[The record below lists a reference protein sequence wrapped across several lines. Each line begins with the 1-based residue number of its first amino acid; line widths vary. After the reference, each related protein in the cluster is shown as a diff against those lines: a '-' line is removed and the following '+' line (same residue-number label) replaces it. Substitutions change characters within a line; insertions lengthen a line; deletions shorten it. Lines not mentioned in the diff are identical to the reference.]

1 MRTHL
6 HPLLSALQRN
16 PTGAVLVTL
25 QVAITLAVLVNA
37 AAMVGR
43 AITRIAQPSGLD
55 TSNTFVMVI
64 GGITK
69 QFNVAR
75 AVSADLAYLRSLPDV
90 TAATVTTGVPLTS
103 DGFQEPLGRRSDG
116 HGTTVAADLLPVDE
130 QGLRA
135 LDVPLVAGRN
145 FRTDEVAPQS
155 SGHPFHDISSIIV
168 TQSVARA
175 LFPHGHALGGTVYI
189 NGGQPLTIIGITR
202 DFMGPH
208 LSGSAYNTVLLP
220 TIVTQFGFY
229 DLLVRTRPGTLE
241 SVLHRAKRHI
251 GATHANGMIV
261 YTPTLTGALRRLH
274 AGQRNLVVFLAV
286 ITSIMLTFCCFGI
299 FGLNTF
305 NVGSRTK
312 QIGIRRAVGAR
323 KGDIVA
329 HFMLENAIVLT
340 AGLLLGALL
349 SLAIG
354 QWLTRHDGMP
364 RLGPAYLL
372 AGMLVLGLVAQLA
385 AWQPARRA
393 ARVPPSV
400 ATRTV

>member
-1 MRTHL
+1 MSTHL
-6 HPLLSALQRN
+6 HPLLSALRRN
-16 PTGAVLVTL
+16 PTGAILVTL

-43 AITRIAQPSGLD
+43 AIARMAQPSGLD
-55 TSNTFVMVI
+55 TPDTFVMVI

-90 TAATVTTGVPLTS
+90 TAATVTLGVPLTN
-103 DGFQEPLGRRSDG
+103 DGFQEPIGRRSDG
-116 HGTTVAADLLPVDE
+116 HGTTVTADLLPMDE

-135 LDVPLVAGRN
+135 LDVPLIAGRN
-145 FRTDEVAPQS
+145 FRADEVTPQS
-155 SGHPFHDISSIIV
+155 SGHPFHDISSLIV
-168 TQSVARA
+168 TQSIARS
-175 LFPHGHALGGTVYI
+175 LFPRGHALGGTVYI
-189 NGGQPLTIIGITR
+189 NGGRPLTIIGVTR
-202 DFMGPH
+202 DFMGPY

-220 TIVTQFGFY
+220 VIVTQFGFY
-229 DLLVRTRPGTLE
+229 DLLVRTRPGKLD
-241 SVLHRAKRHI
+241 SVLRRAKRHI
-251 GATHANGMIV
+251 GAAHTNGMIV
-261 YTPTLTGALRRLH
+261 YTPTLAGALSRLH
-274 AGQRNLVVFLAV
+274 AGQRNLVVFLTV

-323 KGDIVA
+323 KRDIVA
-329 HFMLENAIVLT
+329 HFMLENAIVLA
-340 AGLLLGALL
+340 AGLLLGGLL
-349 SLAIG
+349 ALAIG
-354 QWLTRHDGMP
+354 QWLTHHDGMP
-364 RLGPAYLL
+364 RLDPAYLL
-372 AGMLVLGLVAQLA
+372 AGMLLLGLVAQLA

>member
-1 MRTHL
+1 MRTRL
-6 HPLLSALQRN
+6 HPLLAALQRN
-16 PTGAVLVTL
+16 PTGAILVTL

-43 AITRIAQPSGLD
+43 AITRMARPSGLD
-55 TSNTFVMVI
+55 TSDTFVMVI

-75 AVSADLAYLRSLPDV
+75 AVSTDLAYLRILPDV
-90 TAATVTTGVPLTS
+90 TAATVMTGVPLTS

-168 TQSVARA
+168 TQSVARS
-175 LFPHGHALGGTVYI
+175 LFPRGHALGGTVYI

-251 GATHANGMIV
+251 GAAHANGLIV
-261 YTPTLTGALRRLH
+261 YTPTLAGALRRLH

-312 QIGIRRAVGAR
+312 QIGIRRAIGAR

-329 HFMLENAIVLT
+329 HFMLENAIVLA
-340 AGLLLGALL
+340 AGLLLGGLL

-364 RLGPAYLL
+364 RLDPAYLL
-372 AGMLVLGLVAQLA
+372 AGMAVLGLLAQLA